1 MRTRLG
7 VMCIG
12 LSSLRSR
19 FALSCLSEWKSSPM
33 GVALG
38 SCHARCVCVYF
49 LFALACFWVESG
61 GTLFVVTMV
70 LVVQL
75 EGSPMV
81 AAQNDKFDGKS

>member
-1 MRTRLG
+1 MQG
-7 VMCIG
+7 VC
-12 LSSLRSR
+12 
-19 FALSCLSEWKSSPM
+19 
-33 GVALG
+33 V
-38 SCHARCVCVYF
+38 CVCVYF

-81 AAQNDKFDGKS
+81 AAQNDKFDSKS